1 LPRGRFFNRDAAGS
15 EGLQVVVVSADN
27 PATIVRK
34 KDSPMPLKSMTGF
47 GQAEGTTPSGSYR
60 VELRSVNN
68 RYFELQVRM
77 PKLFASLEP
86 RVKQAVS
93 SQVSRGSISLFVSSA
108 TDQTPI
114 RLSWDKEKVDNYI
127 RIFKEVKS
135 AYELKGD
142 ITISDLVRFGDF
154 IKTESVEFNDETLW
168 EHLGPIIERSL
179 ADFQKSRETEARF
192 LAADI
197 KKMIKA
203 MSADVKKIE
212 KRAPLR
218 LKEYRQELTKR
229 VEQLI
234 KNPPEP
240 ARVAT
245 EIAIMADRMDIAE
258 EITRLKA
265 HLEKFLDMFESDEQV
280 GKRMNF
286 ILQELNRE
294 ANTIGSKANDLEISH
309 LSMYLK
315 ENIEKI
321 REQIQNIE

>member
-1 LPRGRFFNRDAAGS
+1 
-15 EGLQVVVVSADN
+15 
-27 PATIVRK
+27 
-34 KDSPMPLKSMTGF
+34 MPLRSMTGF

-60 VELRSVNN
+60 VEVRSVNN
-68 RYFELQVRM
+68 RYFELQLRM
-77 PKLFASLEP
+77 PKIFASLEP
-86 RVKQAVS
+86 RVKQAIAA
-93 SQVSRGSISLFVSSA
+93 QVSRGSISVFVSCA
-108 TDQTPI
+108 TDQAPV
-114 RLSWDKEKVDNYI
+114 RLGWDKEKVDNYI
-127 RIFKEVKS
+127 RIFKEVKT

-142 ITISDLVRFGDF
+142 ITVSDLIRFGDF
-154 IKTESVEFNDETLW
+154 IKTESVEFDDDALW
-168 EHLGPIIERSL
+168 QHLGPIVDRGL

-192 LAADI
+192 LAADLR
-197 KKMIKA
+197 KMIKS

-218 LKEYRQELTKR
+218 LKEYRTELTKR
-229 VEQLI
+229 VELLI
-234 KNPPEP
+234 KNPPDP
-240 ARVAT
+240 ARIAT

-265 HLEKFLDMFESDEQV
+265 HLEKFLEMFDSDEQV